1 MGRVINPNGTGKE
14 RTQLMRSVALAVREL
29 ALQTETGDQARD
41 LAAYLAL
48 ALQAIANTIEPSV
61 QAWEKR
67 GYWVKADRF
76 RMEWI
81 WTERLGTAIGQAV
94 LQDDWA
100 KVATTTVQIADKI
113 KKVEVPKNHR
123 LGKPWQGAWVKLS
136 NSKN

>member
-29 ALQTETGDQARD
+29 ALQTDTGDEARD

-61 QAWEKR
+61 LAWEKR

-76 RMEWI
+76 RMDWL
-81 WTERLGTAIGQAV
+81 WTERLGTAMQQAV
-94 LQDDWA
+94 LQEDWA
-100 KVATTTVQIADKI
+100 GVATTTVQIAEKI
-113 KKVEVPKNHR
+113 KKVDVPKNHR
-123 LGKPWQGAWVKLS
+123 LGKPWQGAWEKLS
-136 NSKN
+136 SNQS